1 MSTADVMLRAL
12 DLAQS
17 QLDNYKT
24 VDAEWKARQLPKSAC
39 VLVLNDEGKILSV
52 SRRGAPLE
60 YGLPGGKV
68 DSGELYVEAAVREL
82 SEETGLFLTHHD
94 VIMVY
99 AGDDGHGY
107 YVTTFMCERIVRSSD
122 VRQMES
128 DMAVNWITP
137 AELLSGPFVQYNSN
151 VLQALLRL
159 VRLR

>member
-1 MSTADVMLRAL
+1 MSTADVMACAL
-12 DLAQS
+12 ELAQS

-24 VDAEWKARQLPKSAC
+24 VDVEWKARTLPKAAC
-39 VLVLNDEGKILSV
+39 VLVLNEDGKILSV
-52 SRRGAPLE
+52 SRRGASLE

-82 SEETGLFLTHHD
+82 SEETGLYLTHHD
-94 VIMVY
+94 VIMVH

-107 YVTTFMCERIVRSSD
+107 YVTTFMCERTVRSSD
-122 VRQMES
+122 VRQVES

-137 AELLSGPFVQYNSN
+137 AELLRGPFEQYNGD
-151 VLQALLRL
+151 VIQALLRL